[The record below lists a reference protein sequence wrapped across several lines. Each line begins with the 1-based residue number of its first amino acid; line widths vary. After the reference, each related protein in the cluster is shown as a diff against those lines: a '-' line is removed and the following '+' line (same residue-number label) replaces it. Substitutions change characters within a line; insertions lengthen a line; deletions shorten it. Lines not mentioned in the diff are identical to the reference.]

1 MIDIQLRGIEEAMA
15 KLGVAESLEMLRPPM
30 ERSML
35 LLMADMAKYPRQR
48 SGSRYRRTGNLGRRW
63 TKSVRA
69 DYGGL
74 TGTVGNNT
82 SYGPYVQSADRQAWM
97 HQGIWQTDA
106 SVAHRRQNEI
116 VADFERAIQRALRG

>member
-1 MIDIQLRGIEEAMA
+1 MIDIQLRGIEEAMTQ
-15 KLGVAESLEMLRPPM
+15 LGVAESIDMLRPPM

-35 LLMADMAKYPRQR
+35 LLVADMAKYPAQR
-48 SGSRYRRTGNLGRRW
+48 SGSRYRRTGTLGRRW

-82 SYGPYVQSADRQAWM
+82 SYGPYVQSAERQAWM
-97 HQGIWQTDA
+97 HQGIWQTDQ
-106 SVAHRRQNEI
+106 SVAHRRQSEI
-116 VADFERAIQRALRG
+116 VADFERAIQRALGR

>member
-1 MIDIQLRGIEEAMA
+1 MIDIQLRGIEEAMTQ
-15 KLGVAESLEMLRPPM
+15 LGVAESIDMLRPPM

-82 SYGPYVQSADRQAWM
+82 PYGPYVQSAERQAWM
-97 HQGIWQTDA
+97 HQGIWQTDQ
-106 SVAHRRQNEI
+106 SVAHRRQSEI
-116 VADFERAIQRALRG
+116 VADFERAIQRALGR

>member
-15 KLGVAESLEMLRPPM
+15 KLGVAESIEMLRPPM

-48 SGSRYRRTGNLGRRW
+48 SGSRYRRTGTLGRRW

-74 TGTVGNNT
+74 TGAVGNNT
-82 SYGPYVQSADRQAWM
+82 PYGPYVQSAERQAWM
-97 HQGIWQTDA
+97 HQGVWQTDEA
-106 SVAHRRQNEI
+106 VAHRRQSEI
-116 VADFERAIQRALRG
+116 VGDFERAIQRALRG